1 MMFDPVLIPL
11 GLLGLFLLILMALPA
26 TRYFR
31 DTSVGEESLELRQSW
46 LCITVGVVMTTY
58 CGNVLSHLPS
68 CTSMWLTAPI
78 VALISL
84 GVCFGV
90 GGIIKFF
97 LTTPPD

>member
-31 DTSVGEESLELRQSW
+31 DTSVGEEWLALRQSW

-78 VALISL
+78 AALISL
-84 GVCFGV
+84 GVCIGV
-90 GGIIKFF
+90 AGLVKFF
-97 LTTPPD
+97 LSASLD